1 MNQYHFKMTK
11 IKKYIDKKTK
21 AKIRIFTFSIPRC
34 FFVVMLEMAKN
45 KGLSDF
51 ENNKSYIKFLNIKSK
66 YYNLISIEKN
76 EIDFVVELNFIFE
89 KLTNKKSLYK

>member
-1 MNQYHFKMTK
+1 MTK

-21 AKIRIFTFSIPRC
+21 AKIRIFTFAVPRD
-34 FFVVMLEMAKN
+34 FYFIMSEKAKL

-51 ENNKSYIKFLNIKSK
+51 ENNKSYIEFLNIKSK

-76 EIDFVVELNFIFE
+76 EIDFVVELNFTFE
-89 KLTNKKSLYK
+89 KLT